1 MNEPTGRNSPV
12 ALWWILW
19 VATLAGL
26 IAFYTLLKPSGI
38 SEPSAS
44 FRFIPFFP
52 FVAAVVVRWLL
63 LPRFH
68 ERTRA
73 FPIFVLGIAFS
84 EACALMGIFLAPDL
98 RTLYFVLAI
107 VGLLQYLPFF
117 LLSIED

>member
-1 MNEPTGRNSPV
+1 MNDSSGRNSPV

-26 IAFYTLLKPSGI
+26 IAFYTLLKPSST

-44 FRFIPFFP
+44 FRFIPLFP

-68 ERTRA
+68 ERARA
-73 FPIFVLGIAFS
+73 FPIFVIGVALS

-117 LLSIED
+117 LLSIQD